1 MKNLLIILCAVL
13 GYASYSNASVV
24 VDVPESDFDNILN
37 VYTYVATANQPIVII
52 EKSQQ
57 GAQRRQYLFYK
68 DGFYYRTGHHGKK
81 EFSGA
86 AITVVPAQS
95 VSEQEV
101 GLIL

>member
-1 MKNLLIILCAVL
+1 MKKLLIILCTVL
-13 GYASYSNASVV
+13 SYAASNGSVV
-24 VDVPESDFDNILN
+24 VDVPESDFDRILA
-37 VYTYVATANQPIVII
+37 VYTYVATANQPIAII

-81 EFSGA
+81 EFSSNT
-86 AITVVPAQS
+86 ITVVPAQS